1 LLSTNKHQAR
11 PSIGPGFTEGRSE
24 TGINDSTALRRSQD
38 SFASCASL
46 ANVGESCAAWCKETG
61 CRRRSV
67 EGGVIEGTALHFIIT
82 DAWLAK
88 SRAVHLSGTKLVLAF
103 AVLSVSLMLMAAGLY
118 HWVFLKGAR
127 EGWPVIGT
135 LVRLMVKDEFE
146 QRDRFMRENLDAM
159 ARKLGEVQAKMIQ
172 LEALGERVSGLA
184 GVNPAD
190 IKVSAAQGGVLVSGR
205 PLTMEEL
212 QATLADL
219 DKLSA
224 QRTDLFTVMESRLFD
239 QKIKSMMVP
248 TQQPVPSAHVGSAF
262 GWRIDPFTGRSALHT
277 GLDFQA
283 DSGTPIL
290 AAAGGVVV
298 AQEVHP
304 AYGNMVEVDHG
315 NNLVTRY
322 AHASRLWVK
331 KGDLVKR
338 GQKIAEVGTTGRSTG
353 PHLHFEVM
361 VQGVPQDPQ
370 KFLAAGRD
378 LPVAKAAQR
387 ARARRPVPTAAPG

>member
-1 LLSTNKHQAR
+1 M
-11 PSIGPGFTEGRSE
+11 
-24 TGINDSTALRRSQD
+24 
-38 SFASCASL
+38 
-46 ANVGESCAAWCKETG
+46 
-61 CRRRSV
+61 
-67 EGGVIEGTALHFIIT
+67 HFIIT

-103 AVLSVSLMLMAAGLY
+103 LGLSFGLMVAAASLY

-127 EGWPVIGT
+127 EGWPVVGT
-135 LVRLMVKDEFE
+135 LVKLVVKDEFE

-159 ARKLGEVQAKMIQ
+159 ARRLGEMQAKLVQ

-184 GVNPAD
+184 GVNSAEL
-190 IKVSAAQGGVLVSGR
+190 KVSPGRGGALVSGH
-205 PLTMEEL
+205 PLSMEEL
-212 QATLADL
+212 QATLSDL
-219 DKLSA
+219 DQLTS
-224 QRTDLFTVMESRLFD
+224 QNTDLLTVMESRLFD
-239 QKIKSMMVP
+239 QKIRNMMVP
-248 TQQPVPSAHVGSAF
+248 TQQPVQAGHVGSSF

-283 DSGTPIL
+283 DPGTPIL

-304 AYGNMVEVDHG
+304 AYGNMVEIDHG
-315 NNLVTRY
+315 NDLITRY
-322 AHASRLWVK
+322 AHASRVFVK
-331 KGDLVKR
+331 IGDLVKR
-338 GQKIAEVGTTGRSTG
+338 GQKIANVGTTGRSTG

-378 LPVAKAAQR
+378 LPAVAAAKALKTS
-387 ARARRPVPTAAPG
+387 ARR